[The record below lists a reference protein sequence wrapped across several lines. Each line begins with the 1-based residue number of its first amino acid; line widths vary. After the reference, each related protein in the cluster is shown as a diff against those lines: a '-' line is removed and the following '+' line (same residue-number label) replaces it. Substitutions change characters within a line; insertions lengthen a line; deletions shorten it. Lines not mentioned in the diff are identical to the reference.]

1 MENTDLQVQ
10 RTFQLL
16 SRQQLEIYA
25 RELREHITNERRL
38 RRELEERNRILE
50 NRVRELTALNQL
62 FQQHLRERFETLEAY
77 RHVCERI
84 ERLAQEADDLV
95 NYVRSRYVSEEDNPN
110 EIPNL
115 KRKNGIVSSSRLEP
129 R

>member
-1 MENTDLQVQ
+1 MENTDLQLQ
-10 RTFQLL
+10 RTFYLF

-38 RRELEERNRILE
+38 RRELEEQNRILE

-62 FQQHLRERFETLEAY
+62 FQQHLQERFETLEAY

-84 ERLAQEADDLV
+84 ERLAEEVDALV
-95 NYVRSRYVSEEDNPN
+95 NYVRSRYILEEDSPDK
-110 EIPNL
+110 IPSL
-115 KRKNGIVSSSRLEP
+115 KSIRRNVSSRQSGSR
-129 R
+129 

>member
-1 MENTDLQVQ
+1 MEKADLQVQ

-38 RRELEERNRILE
+38 RRELEERNRVLE

-62 FQQHLRERFETLEAY
+62 FQQHLRERFETLEVY

-84 ERLAQEADDLV
+84 ERLAQELDDLV
-95 NYVRSRYVSEEDNPN
+95 SYVRSRYFFEGDNPGKL
-110 EIPNL
+110 PNL
-115 KRKNGIVSSSRLEP
+115 KRKNGTASSSRPES